1 MLELIFANFSLG
13 NTFLYCII
21 LSLLFILLFKF
32 IMIVPEKSVYI
43 VERLGKYKKKCEA
56 GLNFRIPILDRV
68 AYRLSLKEE
77 AIDVAPQVCITSD
90 NVQVRVDGVL
100 YLRVFDAV
108 KAAYGID
115 NYRFAVSQLAQT
127 TMRSEIGK
135 LELDKTFSGRETL
148 NTNIVSALDEASSS
162 WGIKVNRY
170 EIRDITPSTTILSAM
185 ESQMRAEREKRA
197 DVLLSEGKKQARIN
211 LSLGQKEKAINE
223 AKGEK
228 EKKIMIAA
236 GRSKA
241 IEMKGYATAQSLQLI
256 SEALQ
261 SEKGEDAKT
270 LYLLQNYIKTLESV
284 LQKGKVSVYPE
295 SIASIASV
303 AEILKNGLNKNTETR
318 IK

>member
-270 LYLLQNYIKTLESV
+270 LYLLQDYIKTLESV

>member
-1 MLELIFANFSLG
+1 MLELIFAGFSLG

-241 IEMKGYATAQSLQLI
+241 IEMKGYATAQSLHLI

>member
-1 MLELIFANFSLG
+1 MLELIFAGFSLG